1 MIRLCSRRVSEL
13 RAWRC
18 EIGEARSEKCSCST
32 RREARCSCP
41 TSTQDGGSIMFH
53 VVSECLLTVTL
64 LGQGPS
70 LPVESAEVIRTPVGV
85 SLNVN
90 ADRSIRVHRLRDR
103 LAKRVLNVCNEE
115 KHVCLKGEHVAFC
128 NSSRHA
134 ERCTILHKR
143 SVSQQSTPCRTVCD
157 PAQA

>member
-1 MIRLCSRRVSEL
+1 
-13 RAWRC
+13 
-18 EIGEARSEKCSCST
+18 
-32 RREARCSCP
+32 
-41 TSTQDGGSIMFH
+41 MFH

-103 LAKRVLNVCNEE
+103 LAQRVLKRVQRREARM
-115 KHVCLKGEHVAFC
+115 LK
-128 NSSRHA
+128 R
-134 ERCTILHKR
+134 
-143 SVSQQSTPCRTVCD
+143 
-157 PAQA
+157 